1 MPDFSI
7 GSRLKQAWNAFFNKD
22 PTPSYDLGSSYYHR
36 PDRTHYTRGN
46 DRSIV
51 TSVFNR
57 ISLDVASIGLKH
69 VQLDK
74 DGRYQNDYPSGLND
88 CLTLDANLDQTGRA
102 FLQDVVASM
111 LDEGCVA
118 ICPIVTDD
126 DPTKSD
132 SYGIENL
139 RAGRIV
145 QWYPSRVRVELYN
158 EFTGKKE
165 EVVFQKRMVSIVENP
180 LYAVI
185 NEPNSTAKRLMRK
198 LSLLDFIDERNGSDK
213 LNMLIQ
219 LPYGTSRD
227 RLRDRAQKNIASI
240 EEQLAN
246 SRFGIAYTDSAEH
259 VFQLNRPLDNTLLGQ
274 IEFLTNLLYSQLGI
288 TKEVM
293 DGTATPETMLNYYTR
308 TIEPILAAI
317 ADEMKRKFLT
327 QNARTRGQTIAYYRD
342 QFRLVPLD
350 KLAEMLGTMITNRV
364 MTSNEARQ
372 VLGMKPADDPN
383 ADKLTNPNVDTVEN
397 AASPNGE
404 PGKEQKE
411 KNDSKE
417 IVNKIL
423 NEGETQNVEET

>member
-7 GSRLKQAWNAFFNKD
+7 SSRLKQAWNAFFNKD

-36 PDRTHYTRGN
+36 PDRMQYTRGN

-51 TSVFNR
+51 TAIFNR

-74 DGRYQNDYPSGLND
+74 DGRYQNDMPSDLNT
-88 CLTLDANLDQTGRA
+88 CLTLSANLDQTSRA
-102 FLQDVVASM
+102 FLQDAVASM
-111 LDEGCVA
+111 LDEGCIA
-118 ICPIVTDD
+118 ICPIVADD
-126 DPTKSD
+126 DPTKTD

-139 RAGRIV
+139 RVGRIV
-145 QWYPSRVRVELYN
+145 QWYPSKVRVELYN
-158 EFTGKKE
+158 EFTGRKE
-165 EVVFQKRMVSIVENP
+165 EVVFQKRIVSIIENP
-180 LYAVI
+180 LYAVV

-198 LSLLDFIDERNGSDK
+198 LALLDFIDERNGSDK

-227 RLRDRAQKNIASI
+227 RLRDRAKKNINSI

-397 AASPNGE
+397 AASPNE
-404 PGKEQKE
+404 ESEQPKEQK
-411 KNDSKE
+411 DSKE
-417 IVNKIL
+417 IVNQIV
-423 NEGETQNVEET
+423 NEGENQNVEKT

>member
-7 GSRLKQAWNAFFNKD
+7 GSRFKQAWNAFFNKD
-22 PTPSYDLGSSYYHR
+22 PTPEYDLGSSYYHR

-57 ISLDVASIGLKH
+57 IALDVASIGIKH
-69 VQLDK
+69 VQLDEN
-74 DGRYQNDYPSGLND
+74 GRYEKDILSGLNN

-102 FLQDVVASM
+102 FIQDVVASM

-118 ICPIVTDD
+118 ICPIITDD
-126 DPTKSD
+126 NPTKSD
-132 SYGIENL
+132 SYGIENI

-145 QWYPSRVRVELYN
+145 QWYPSKVRVELYN
-158 EFTGKKE
+158 EFNGKKE
-165 EVVFQKRMVSIVENP
+165 EVVYQKRMVAIVENP

-246 SRFGIAYTDSAEH
+246 SRFGIAYTDSAEK

-274 IEFLTNLLYSQLGI
+274 IEFLTGLLYSQLGI
-288 TKEVM
+288 TKEIM

-327 QNARTRGQTIAYYRD
+327 RNARTRGQTIGYYRD

-350 KLAEMLGTMITNRV
+350 KLSEMLGTMITNRV

-372 VLGMKPADDPN
+372 ILGMKPSDDPN
-383 ADKLTNPNVDTVEN
+383 ADKLTNPNVDTVE
-397 AASPNGE
+397 STGSEE
-404 PGKEQKE
+404 PTEPME
-411 KNDSKE
+411 P
-417 IVNKIL
+417 V
-423 NEGETQNVEET
+423 NEGEIQNVEET

>member
-7 GSRLKQAWNAFFNKD
+7 GSRFKQAWNAFFNKD

-74 DGRYQNDYPSGLND
+74 DGRYQNDYQSGLND
-88 CLTLDANLDQTGRA
+88 CLTLNANIDQTGRA
-102 FLQDVVASM
+102 FIQDVVASM

-145 QWYPSRVRVELYN
+145 QWYPSKIRAELYN

-165 EVVFQKRMVSIVENP
+165 EVVYQKRMVAIVENP
-180 LYAVI
+180 LYAVV

-274 IEFLTNLLYSQLGI
+274 IEFLTGLLYSQLGI
-288 TKEVM
+288 TKEIM

-350 KLAEMLGTMITNRV
+350 KLSEMLGTMITNRV

-372 VLGMKPADDPN
+372 IIGMKPSTDPN
-383 ADKLTNPNVDTVEN
+383 ADKLTNPNVDTVE
-397 AASPNGE
+397 STDKSSEE
-404 PGKEQKE
+404 PKEQKE
-411 KNDSKE
+411 EK
-417 IVNKIL
+417 V
-423 NEGETQNVEET
+423 NEGENQNVEET

>member
-7 GSRLKQAWNAFFNKD
+7 GSRFKQAWNAFFNKD

-88 CLTLDANLDQTGRA
+88 CLTLNANLDQTGRA
-102 FLQDVVASM
+102 FIQDVVASM

-145 QWYPSRVRVELYN
+145 QWYPSKVRVELYN

-165 EVVFQKRMVSIVENP
+165 EVVYQKRMVAIVENP
-180 LYAVI
+180 LYAVV

-274 IEFLTNLLYSQLGI
+274 IEFLTGLLYSQLGI
-288 TKEVM
+288 TKEIM

-327 QNARTRGQTIAYYRD
+327 KNARTRGQTIGYYRD

-350 KLAEMLGTMITNRV
+350 KLSEMLGTMITNRV

-372 VLGMKPADDPN
+372 IIGMKPSTDPN
-383 ADKLTNPNVDTVEN
+383 ADKLTNPNVDTVES
-397 AASPNGE
+397 ADKSSEE
-404 PGKEQKE
+404 PKEQKE
-411 KNDSKE
+411 EAPNKGE
-417 IVNKIL
+417 I
-423 NEGETQNVEET
+423 QNVEET

>member
-7 GSRLKQAWNAFFNKD
+7 GSRFKQAWNAFFNKD

-74 DGRYQNDYPSGLND
+74 DGRYQNDYSSGLND

-102 FLQDVVASM
+102 FIQDVVASM

-145 QWYPSRVRVELYN
+145 QWYPSKIRVELYN
-158 EFTGKKE
+158 EFTGEKE
-165 EVVFQKRMVSIVENP
+165 EVVYQKRMVAIVENP
-180 LYAVI
+180 LYAVV

-219 LPYGTSRD
+219 LPYGISRD

-259 VFQLNRPLDNTLLGQ
+259 VFQLNRSLDNTLLGQ
-274 IEFLTNLLYSQLGI
+274 IEFLTGLLYSQLGI
-288 TKEVM
+288 TKEIM

-372 VLGMKPADDPN
+372 IIGMKPSTDPN
-383 ADKLTNPNVDTVEN
+383 ADKLTNPNVDTVES
-397 AASPNGE
+397 ADKSSEEPKEEKEEAPNKGE
-404 PGKEQKE
+404 
-411 KNDSKE
+411 
-417 IVNKIL
+417 I
-423 NEGETQNVEET
+423 QNVEET

>member
-7 GSRLKQAWNAFFNKD
+7 GSRFKQAWNAFFNKD

-88 CLTLDANLDQTGRA
+88 CLTIDANLDQTGRA
-102 FLQDVVASM
+102 FIQDVVASM

-132 SYGIENL
+132 SYGIENI

-145 QWYPSRVRVELYN
+145 QWYPSKVRVELYN

-165 EVVFQKRMVSIVENP
+165 EVAYQKRMVAIVENP
-180 LYAVI
+180 LYAVV

-274 IEFLTNLLYSQLGI
+274 IEFLTGLLYSQLGI
-288 TKEVM
+288 TKEIM

-350 KLAEMLGTMITNRV
+350 KLSEMLGTMITNRV

-372 VLGMKPADDPN
+372 IIGMKPSTDPN
-383 ADKLTNPNVDTVEN
+383 ADKLTNPNVDTVESTDKSSEEPKEEKEE
-397 AASPNGE
+397 APNKGE
-404 PGKEQKE
+404 
-411 KNDSKE
+411 
-417 IVNKIL
+417 I
-423 NEGETQNVEET
+423 QNVEET

>member
-7 GSRLKQAWNAFFNKD
+7 GARFKQAWNAFFNKD

-36 PDRTHYTRGN
+36 PDRARYTRGN

-51 TSVFNR
+51 TSIFNR
-57 ISLDVASIGLKH
+57 IALDVASIGLKH
-69 VQLDK
+69 VELDK
-74 DGRYQNDYPSGLND
+74 DGRYKKDISSALNN

-102 FLQDVVASM
+102 FIQDVVASM

-118 ICPIVTDD
+118 ICPIICDD

-132 SYGIENL
+132 SYGIENI

-165 EVVFQKRMVSIVENP
+165 EVVYQKRMVAIVENP
-180 LYAVI
+180 LYSVV

-198 LSLLDFIDERNGSDK
+198 LALLDFIDERNGSDK

-246 SRFGIAYTDSAEH
+246 SRYGIAYTDSAEK

-274 IEFLTNLLYSQLGI
+274 IEFLTGLLYSQLGI
-288 TKEVM
+288 TKEIM

-327 QNARTRGQTIAYYRD
+327 QNARTRGQTISYYRD

-350 KLAEMLGTMITNRV
+350 KLSEMLGTMITNRV
-364 MTSNEARQ
+364 ITPNEARQ
-372 VLGMKPADDPN
+372 IIGMKPADDPN
-383 ADKLTNPNVDTVEN
+383 ADKLTNPNVDTVANSTKGAE
-397 AASPNGE
+397 E
-404 PGKEQKE
+404 PKE
-411 KNDSKE
+411 KQTE
-417 IVNKIL
+417 TTV
-423 NEGETQNVEET
+423 EGEIQNVKET

>member
-7 GSRLKQAWNAFFNKD
+7 GSRFKQAWNAFFNKD
-22 PTPSYDLGSSYYHR
+22 PTPEYDLGSSYYHR

-57 ISLDVASIGLKH
+57 IALDVASIGIKH
-69 VQLDK
+69 VQLDEN
-74 DGRYQNDYPSGLND
+74 GRYEKDISSGLNN

-102 FLQDVVASM
+102 FIQDVVASM

-118 ICPIVTDD
+118 ICPIITDD
-126 DPTKSD
+126 NPTKSD
-132 SYGIENL
+132 SYGIENI

-145 QWYPSRVRVELYN
+145 QWYPSKVRVELYN

-165 EVVFQKRMVSIVENP
+165 EVVYQKRMVAIVENP

-246 SRFGIAYTDSAEH
+246 SRFGIAYTDSAEK

-274 IEFLTNLLYSQLGI
+274 IEFLTGLLYSQLGI
-288 TKEVM
+288 TKEIM

-327 QNARTRGQTIAYYRD
+327 RNARTRGQTIGYYRD

-350 KLAEMLGTMITNRV
+350 KLSEMLGTMITNRV

-372 VLGMKPADDPN
+372 ILGMKPSDDPN
-383 ADKLTNPNVDTVEN
+383 ADKLTNPNVDTVE
-397 AASPNGE
+397 STDSEKSGE
-404 PGKEQKE
+404 EPMEPTE
-411 KNDSKE
+411 P
-417 IVNKIL
+417 V
-423 NEGETQNVEET
+423 NEGEIQNVEET

>member
-7 GSRLKQAWNAFFNKD
+7 GSRFKQAWNAFFNKD
-22 PTPSYDLGSSYYHR
+22 PTPEYDLGSSYYHR

-57 ISLDVASIGLKH
+57 IALDVASIGIKH
-69 VQLDK
+69 VQLDEN
-74 DGRYQNDYPSGLND
+74 GRYEKDISSGLNN

-102 FLQDVVASM
+102 FIQDVVASM

-118 ICPIVTDD
+118 ICPIITDD
-126 DPTKSD
+126 NPTKSD
-132 SYGIENL
+132 SYGIENI

-145 QWYPSRVRVELYN
+145 QWYPSKVRVELYN
-158 EFTGKKE
+158 EFNGKKE
-165 EVVFQKRMVSIVENP
+165 EVVYQKRMVAIVENP

-246 SRFGIAYTDSAEH
+246 SRFGIAYTDSAEK

-274 IEFLTNLLYSQLGI
+274 IEFLTGLLYSQLGI
-288 TKEVM
+288 TKEIM

-327 QNARTRGQTIAYYRD
+327 RNARTRGQTIGYYRD

-350 KLAEMLGTMITNRV
+350 KLSEMLGAMITNRV

-372 VLGMKPADDPN
+372 ILGMKPSDDPN
-383 ADKLTNPNVDTVEN
+383 ADKLTNPNVDTVE
-397 AASPNGE
+397 STGSEE
-404 PGKEQKE
+404 PTEPME
-411 KNDSKE
+411 P
-417 IVNKIL
+417 V
-423 NEGETQNVEET
+423 NEGEIQNVEET

>member
-7 GSRLKQAWNAFFNKD
+7 GTRFKQAWNAFFNKD
-22 PTPSYDLGSSYYHR
+22 PTPEYDLGSSYYHR

-57 ISLDVASIGLKH
+57 ISLDVASIGIKH
-69 VQLDK
+69 VALDS
-74 DGRYQNDYPSGLND
+74 DGRYIRDIPSDLNN

-102 FLQDVVASM
+102 FIQDVVASM

-145 QWYPSRVRVELYN
+145 QWYPSKVRVELYN

-165 EVVFQKRMVSIVENP
+165 EVVYQKRMVAIVENP
-180 LYAVI
+180 LYAVV

-246 SRFGIAYTDSAEH
+246 SRFGIAYTDSAEK

-274 IEFLTNLLYSQLGI
+274 IEFLTGLLYSQLGI
-288 TKEVM
+288 TKEIM

-327 QNARTRGQTIAYYRD
+327 KNARTRGQTIAYYRD

-372 VLGMKPADDPN
+372 IIGMKPIDDPN
-383 ADKLTNPNVDTVEN
+383 ADKLTNPNVDTVE
-397 AASPNGE
+397 STKGE
-404 PGKEQKE
+404 PSAEKPPEQME
-411 KNDSKE
+411 T
-417 IVNKIL
+417 V
-423 NEGETQNVEET
+423 NEGEIQNVEET

>member
-22 PTPSYDLGSSYYHR
+22 PTPEYDLGSSYYHR
-36 PDRTHYTRGN
+36 PDRIHYTRGN

-69 VQLDK
+69 AQLDK
-74 DGRYQNDYPSGLND
+74 DGRYEKDILSGLNN

-102 FLQDVVASM
+102 FIQDVVASM
-111 LDEGCVA
+111 MDEGCVA

-132 SYGIENL
+132 SYGIENI

-145 QWYPSRVRVELYN
+145 QWYPSKVRVELYN

-165 EVVFQKRMVSIVENP
+165 EVVYQKRMAAIVENP
-180 LYAVI
+180 LYAVV

-240 EEQLAN
+240 EEQLSN

-274 IEFLTNLLYSQLGI
+274 IEFLTGLLYSQLGI
-288 TKEVM
+288 TKEIM

-350 KLAEMLGTMITNRV
+350 KLSEMLGTMITNRV

-372 VLGMKPADDPN
+372 IIGMKPSSDPN
-383 ADKLTNPNVDTVEN
+383 ADKLTNPNVDTVESTGTVSEE
-397 AASPNGE
+397 SPKTKEPEDKGE
-404 PGKEQKE
+404 
-411 KNDSKE
+411 
-417 IVNKIL
+417 I
-423 NEGETQNVEET
+423 QNVEET

>member
-7 GSRLKQAWNAFFNKD
+7 GSRFKQAWNAFFNKD

-102 FLQDVVASM
+102 FIQDVVASM

-145 QWYPSRVRVELYN
+145 QWYPSKIRVELYN

-165 EVVFQKRMVSIVENP
+165 EVVYQKRMVAIVENP
-180 LYAVI
+180 LYAVV

-274 IEFLTNLLYSQLGI
+274 IEFLTGLLYSQLGI
-288 TKEVM
+288 TKEIM

-372 VLGMKPADDPN
+372 IIGMKPSTDPN
-383 ADKLTNPNVDTVEN
+383 ADKLTNPNVDTVE
-397 AASPNGE
+397 STDKSSEE
-404 PGKEQKE
+404 PKEQKE
-411 KNDSKE
+411 EK
-417 IVNKIL
+417 V
-423 NEGETQNVEET
+423 NEGENQNVEET

>member
-1 MPDFSI
+1 MQDFSI
-7 GSRLKQAWNAFFNKD
+7 GSRFKKAWNAFFNKD
-22 PTPSYDLGSSYYHR
+22 PTPEYDLGSSYYHR
-36 PDRTHYTRGN
+36 PDRAHYTRGN

-69 VQLDK
+69 VEVDP
-74 DGRYQNDYPSGLND
+74 DGRYIKDVPSDLNN

-102 FLQDVVASM
+102 FIQDVVASM

-118 ICPIVTDD
+118 ICPIITDD
-126 DPTKSD
+126 DPRKSD
-132 SYGIENL
+132 SYGIQNI

-145 QWYPSRVRVELYN
+145 QWYPSKVRVELYN

-165 EVVFQKRMVSIVENP
+165 EVVYQKRMVAIVENP

-246 SRFGIAYTDSAEH
+246 SRFGIAYTDSAEK

-274 IEFLTNLLYSQLGI
+274 IEFLTGLLYSQLGI
-288 TKEVM
+288 TKEIM

-327 QNARTRGQTIAYYRD
+327 KNARTRGQTIAYYRD

-372 VLGMKPADDPN
+372 IIGMKPIDDPN
-383 ADKLTNPNVDTVEN
+383 ADKLTNPNVDTVE
-397 AASPNGE
+397 STEGKSSVEE
-404 PGKEQKE
+404 PPEQMKT
-411 KNDSKE
+411 
-417 IVNKIL
+417 V
-423 NEGETQNVEET
+423 NEGEIQNVEEA

>member
-7 GSRLKQAWNAFFNKD
+7 GSRFKQAWNAFFNKD

-102 FLQDVVASM
+102 FIQDVVASM

-145 QWYPSRVRVELYN
+145 QWYPSKIRVELYN

-165 EVVFQKRMVSIVENP
+165 EVVYQKRMVAIVENP
-180 LYAVI
+180 LYAVV

-198 LSLLDFIDERNGSDK
+198 LSLLDFIDERIGSDK

-274 IEFLTNLLYSQLGI
+274 IEFLTGLLYSQLGI
-288 TKEVM
+288 TKEIM

-372 VLGMKPADDPN
+372 IIGMKPSTDPN
-383 ADKLTNPNVDTVEN
+383 ADKLTNPNVDTVES
-397 AASPNGE
+397 ADKSSEEPKEEKEEAPNKGE
-404 PGKEQKE
+404 
-411 KNDSKE
+411 
-417 IVNKIL
+417 I
-423 NEGETQNVEET
+423 QNVEET

>member
-7 GSRLKQAWNAFFNKD
+7 GSRFKQAWNAFFNKD

-102 FLQDVVASM
+102 FIQDVVASM
-111 LDEGCVA
+111 LDDGCVA

-145 QWYPSRVRVELYN
+145 QWYPSKIRVELYN

-165 EVVFQKRMVSIVENP
+165 EVVYQKRMVAIVENP
-180 LYAVI
+180 LYAVV

-274 IEFLTNLLYSQLGI
+274 IEFLTGLLYSQLGI
-288 TKEVM
+288 TKEIM

-372 VLGMKPADDPN
+372 IIGMKPSTDPN
-383 ADKLTNPNVDTVEN
+383 ADKLINPNVDTVES
-397 AASPNGE
+397 ADKSSEEPKEEKEEAPNKGE
-404 PGKEQKE
+404 
-411 KNDSKE
+411 
-417 IVNKIL
+417 I
-423 NEGETQNVEET
+423 QNVEET

>member
-7 GSRLKQAWNAFFNKD
+7 GSRFKQAWNAFFNKD
-22 PTPSYDLGSSYYHR
+22 PTPDYDLGSSYYHR

-57 ISLDVASIGLKH
+57 IALDVASIGLKH
-69 VQLDK
+69 VLTDK
-74 DGRYQNDYPSGLND
+74 DGRYQKDMPSDLNT
-88 CLTLDANLDQTGRA
+88 CLTLDANLDQTGRS
-102 FLQDVVASM
+102 FIQDVVASM
-111 LDEGCVA
+111 MDEGCVA
-118 ICPIVTDD
+118 ICPIITDD

-132 SYGIENL
+132 SYGIQNI
-139 RAGRIV
+139 RAGRII
-145 QWYPSRVRVELYN
+145 QWYPAHIRVEVYN
-158 EFTGKKE
+158 EFKGRKDELT
-165 EVVFQKRMVSIVENP
+165 FQKRMVSIIENP
-180 LYAVI
+180 LYAVV

-198 LSLLDFIDERNGSDK
+198 LALLDFIDERNGSDK

-246 SRFGIAYTDSAEH
+246 SRYGIAYTDSAEH

-274 IEFLTNLLYSQLGI
+274 IEFLTGLLYSQLGI
-288 TKEVM
+288 TKEIM

-317 ADEMKRKFLT
+317 ADEMTRKFLT
-327 QNARTRGQTIAYYRD
+327 QNARTRGQKIAYYRD

-350 KLAEMLGTMITNRV
+350 KLSEMLGNMITNRV
-364 MTSNEARQ
+364 ITSNEARQ
-372 VLGMKPADDPN
+372 IIGMKPSDDPN
-383 ADKLTNPNVDTVEN
+383 ADKLTNPNVDTVEST
-397 AASPNGE
+397 AKGSEE
-404 PGKEQKE
+404 PKE
-411 KNDSKE
+411 NKE
-417 IVNKIL
+417 IPNK
-423 NEGETQNVEET
+423 GENQNVE

>member
-7 GSRLKQAWNAFFNKD
+7 GSRFKQAWNAFFNKD
-22 PTPSYDLGSSYYHR
+22 PTPEYDLGSSYYHR

-57 ISLDVASIGLKH
+57 IALDVASIGIKH
-69 VQLDK
+69 VQLDEN
-74 DGRYQNDYPSGLND
+74 GRYEKDISSGLNN

-102 FLQDVVASM
+102 FIQDVVASM

-118 ICPIVTDD
+118 ICPIITDD
-126 DPTKSD
+126 NPTKSD
-132 SYGIENL
+132 SYGIENI

-145 QWYPSRVRVELYN
+145 QWYPSKVRVELYN

-165 EVVFQKRMVSIVENP
+165 EVVYQKRMVAIVENP

-246 SRFGIAYTDSAEH
+246 SRFGIAYTDSAEK

-274 IEFLTNLLYSQLGI
+274 IEFLTGLLYSQLGI
-288 TKEVM
+288 TKEIM

-327 QNARTRGQTIAYYRD
+327 RNARTRGQTIGYYRD

-350 KLAEMLGTMITNRV
+350 KLSEMLGTMITNRV

-372 VLGMKPADDPN
+372 ILGMKPSDDPN
-383 ADKLTNPNVDTVEN
+383 ADKLTNPNVDTVE
-397 AASPNGE
+397 STGGE
-404 PGKEQKE
+404 EPMESMKP
-411 KNDSKE
+411 
-417 IVNKIL
+417 V
-423 NEGETQNVEET
+423 NEGEIKNVEET

>member
-22 PTPSYDLGSSYYHR
+22 PTPSYELGSSYYHR
-36 PDRTHYTRGN
+36 PDRMQYTRGN

-51 TSVFNR
+51 TAIFNR

-74 DGRYQNDYPSGLND
+74 DGRYQSDINSGLNT
-88 CLTLDANLDQTGRA
+88 CLTLSPNLDQTGRA
-102 FLQDVVASM
+102 FLQDAVASM
-111 LDEGCVA
+111 LDEGCIA

-126 DPTKSD
+126 DPTKTD

-139 RAGRIV
+139 RVGRIV
-145 QWYPSRVRVELYN
+145 QWYPSKVRVELYN
-158 EFTGKKE
+158 EFTGRKE
-165 EVVFQKRMVSIVENP
+165 EVVFQKRIVSIVENP
-180 LYAVI
+180 LYAVV

-198 LSLLDFIDERNGSDK
+198 LALLDFIDERNGSDK

-227 RLRDRAQKNIASI
+227 RLRDRAKKNINSI

-246 SRFGIAYTDSAEH
+246 SRYGIAYTDSAEH

-288 TKEVM
+288 TKEIM

-317 ADEMKRKFLT
+317 SDEMKRKFLT
-327 QNARTRGQTIAYYRD
+327 QNARTRGQTIGYYRD

-397 AASPNGE
+397 AASPNE
-404 PGKEQKE
+404 ESKQQK
-411 KNDSKE
+411 DSKE
-417 IVNKIL
+417 IVNQIV
-423 NEGETQNVEET
+423 NEGENQNVEKT

>member
-7 GSRLKQAWNAFFNKD
+7 GSRFKQAWNAFFNKD

-102 FLQDVVASM
+102 FIQDVVASM

-145 QWYPSRVRVELYN
+145 QWYPSKIRVELYN

-165 EVVFQKRMVSIVENP
+165 EVMYQKRMVAIVENP
-180 LYAVI
+180 LYAVV

-274 IEFLTNLLYSQLGI
+274 IEFLTGLLYSQLGI
-288 TKEVM
+288 TKEIM

-372 VLGMKPADDPN
+372 IIGMKPSTDPN
-383 ADKLTNPNVDTVEN
+383 ADKLTNPNVDTVES
-397 AASPNGE
+397 ADKSSEEPKEEKEEAPNKGE
-404 PGKEQKE
+404 
-411 KNDSKE
+411 
-417 IVNKIL
+417 I
-423 NEGETQNVEET
+423 QNVEET

>member
-22 PTPSYDLGSSYYHR
+22 PTPSYELGSSYYHR
-36 PDRTHYTRGN
+36 PDRMQYTRGN

-51 TSVFNR
+51 TAIFNR

-74 DGRYQNDYPSGLND
+74 DGRYQSDINSGLNT
-88 CLTLDANLDQTGRA
+88 CLTLSPNLDQTGRA
-102 FLQDVVASM
+102 FLQDAVASM
-111 LDEGCVA
+111 LDEGCIA

-126 DPTKSD
+126 DPTKTD

-139 RAGRIV
+139 RVGRIV
-145 QWYPSRVRVELYN
+145 QWYPSKVRVELYN
-158 EFTGKKE
+158 EFTGRKE
-165 EVVFQKRMVSIVENP
+165 EVVFQKRIVSIVENP
-180 LYAVI
+180 LYAVV

-198 LSLLDFIDERNGSDK
+198 LALLDFIDERNGSDK

-227 RLRDRAQKNIASI
+227 RLRDRAKKNINSI

-246 SRFGIAYTDSAEH
+246 SRYGIAYTDSAEH

-288 TKEVM
+288 TKEIM

-317 ADEMKRKFLT
+317 SDEMKRKFLT

-397 AASPNGE
+397 AASPNE
-404 PGKEQKE
+404 DSKQQKDQ
-411 KNDSKE
+411 KDSKE
-417 IVNKIL
+417 IVNQIV
-423 NEGETQNVEET
+423 NEGENQNVEKT

>member
-7 GSRLKQAWNAFFNKD
+7 GTRFKQAWNAFFNKD
-22 PTPSYDLGSSYYHR
+22 PTPEYDLGSSYYHR

-57 ISLDVASIGLKH
+57 ISLDVASIGIKH
-69 VQLDK
+69 VALDS
-74 DGRYQNDYPSGLND
+74 DGRYIRDIPSDLNN

-102 FLQDVVASM
+102 FIQDVVASM

-145 QWYPSRVRVELYN
+145 QWYPSKVLVELYN

-165 EVVFQKRMVSIVENP
+165 EVVYQKRMVAIVENP
-180 LYAVI
+180 LYAVV

-246 SRFGIAYTDSAEH
+246 SRFGIAYTDSAEK

-274 IEFLTNLLYSQLGI
+274 IEFLTGLLYSQLGI
-288 TKEVM
+288 TKEIM

-327 QNARTRGQTIAYYRD
+327 KNARTRGQTIAYYRD

-372 VLGMKPADDPN
+372 IIGMKPIDDPN
-383 ADKLTNPNVDTVEN
+383 ADKLTNPNVDTVE
-397 AASPNGE
+397 STEGE
-404 PGKEQKE
+404 SSTEKLPEQME
-411 KNDSKE
+411 T
-417 IVNKIL
+417 V
-423 NEGETQNVEET
+423 NEGEIQNVEET

>member
-36 PDRTHYTRGN
+36 PDRPKYTRGN

-51 TSVFNR
+51 TAIFNR

-74 DGRYQNDYPSGLND
+74 DGRYQNDIPSDLNN
-88 CLTLDANLDQTGRA
+88 CLTLSANMDQTGRA

-126 DPTKSD
+126 DPTKTD
-132 SYGIENL
+132 SYGIENI

-145 QWYPSRVRVELYN
+145 QWYPSKVRVELYN
-158 EFTGKKE
+158 EFNGRKE

-180 LYAVI
+180 LYAVV

-198 LSLLDFIDERNGSDK
+198 LALLDFIDERNGSDK

-246 SRFGIAYTDSAEH
+246 SRYGIAYTDSAEH

-350 KLAEMLGTMITNRV
+350 KVAEMLGTMITNRV

-423 NEGETQNVEET
+423 NEGENQNVEET

>member
-7 GSRLKQAWNAFFNKD
+7 GSRFKQAWNAFFNKD

-102 FLQDVVASM
+102 FIQDVVASM

-145 QWYPSRVRVELYN
+145 QWYPSKVRVELYN

-165 EVVFQKRMVSIVENP
+165 EVVYQKRMVAIVENP
-180 LYAVI
+180 LYAVV

-227 RLRDRAQKNIASI
+227 RLRDRAKKNIASI

-274 IEFLTNLLYSQLGI
+274 IEFLTGLLYSQLGI
-288 TKEVM
+288 TKEIM

-372 VLGMKPADDPN
+372 IIGMKPSTDPN
-383 ADKLTNPNVDTVEN
+383 ADKLTNPNVDTVES
-397 AASPNGE
+397 ADKSSEE
-404 PGKEQKE
+404 PKEQKE
-411 KNDSKE
+411 EAPNKGE
-417 IVNKIL
+417 I
-423 NEGETQNVEET
+423 QNVEET

>member
-22 PTPSYDLGSSYYHR
+22 PTPSYELGSSYYHR
-36 PDRTHYTRGN
+36 PDRMQYTRGN

-51 TSVFNR
+51 TAIFNR

-74 DGRYQNDYPSGLND
+74 DGRYQSDINSGLNT
-88 CLTLDANLDQTGRA
+88 CLTLSPNLDQTGRA
-102 FLQDVVASM
+102 FLQDAVASM
-111 LDEGCVA
+111 LDEGCIA

-126 DPTKSD
+126 DPTKTD
-132 SYGIENL
+132 SYGIENI
-139 RAGRIV
+139 RVGRIV
-145 QWYPSRVRVELYN
+145 QWYPSKVRVELYN
-158 EFTGKKE
+158 EFTGRKE
-165 EVVFQKRMVSIVENP
+165 EVVFQKRIVSIVENP
-180 LYAVI
+180 LYAVV

-198 LSLLDFIDERNGSDK
+198 LALLDFIDERNGSDK

-227 RLRDRAQKNIASI
+227 RLRDRAKKNINSI

-246 SRFGIAYTDSAEH
+246 SRYGIAYTDSAEH

-288 TKEVM
+288 TKEIM

-317 ADEMKRKFLT
+317 SDEMKRKFLT

-397 AASPNGE
+397 AASPNE
-404 PGKEQKE
+404 DSKQQKDQ
-411 KNDSKE
+411 KDSKE
-417 IVNKIL
+417 IVNQIV
-423 NEGETQNVEET
+423 NEGENQNVEKT

>member
-7 GSRLKQAWNAFFNKD
+7 GTRFKQAWNAFFNKD
-22 PTPSYDLGSSYYHR
+22 PTPSYDFGSSYYYR

-88 CLTLDANLDQTGRA
+88 CLTLSANLDQTGRA
-102 FLQDVVASM
+102 FIQDVVASM

-145 QWYPSRVRVELYN
+145 QWYPSKVRVELYN

-165 EVVFQKRMVSIVENP
+165 EVIYQKRMVAIVENP
-180 LYAVI
+180 LYAVV

-246 SRFGIAYTDSAEH
+246 SRFGIAYTDSAEK

-274 IEFLTNLLYSQLGI
+274 IEFLTGLLYSQLGI
-288 TKEVM
+288 TKEIM

-372 VLGMKPADDPN
+372 IIGMKPADDPN
-383 ADKLTNPNVDTVEN
+383 ADKLINPNVDTVE
-397 AASPNGE
+397 SMKGE
-404 PGKEQKE
+404 SSVKEPSEQTKP
-411 KNDSKE
+411 
-417 IVNKIL
+417 V
-423 NEGETQNVEET
+423 NEGEIQNVEET

>member
-22 PTPSYDLGSSYYHR
+22 PTPEYDLGSSYYHR
-36 PDRTHYTRGN
+36 PDRIHYTRGN

-69 VQLDK
+69 AQLDK
-74 DGRYQNDYPSGLND
+74 DGRYEKDILSGLNN

-102 FLQDVVASM
+102 FIQDVVASM
-111 LDEGCVA
+111 MDEGCVA

-132 SYGIENL
+132 SYGIENI

-145 QWYPSRVRVELYN
+145 QWYPSKVRVELYN

-165 EVVFQKRMVSIVENP
+165 EVVYQKRMVAIVENP
-180 LYAVI
+180 LYAVV

-240 EEQLAN
+240 EEQLSN

-274 IEFLTNLLYSQLGI
+274 IEFLTGLLYSQLGI
-288 TKEVM
+288 TKEIM

-350 KLAEMLGTMITNRV
+350 KLSEMLGTMITNRV

-372 VLGMKPADDPN
+372 IIGMKPSNDPN
-383 ADKLTNPNVDTVEN
+383 ADKLTNPNVDTVES
-397 AASPNGE
+397 ADKVSEESPKTKEPEDKGE
-404 PGKEQKE
+404 
-411 KNDSKE
+411 
-417 IVNKIL
+417 I
-423 NEGETQNVEET
+423 QNVEET

>member
-7 GSRLKQAWNAFFNKD
+7 GSRFKQAWNAFFNKD

-102 FLQDVVASM
+102 FIQDVVASM

-145 QWYPSRVRVELYN
+145 QWYPSKIRVELYN

-165 EVVFQKRMVSIVENP
+165 EVVYQKRMVAIVENP
-180 LYAVI
+180 LYAVV

-274 IEFLTNLLYSQLGI
+274 IEFLTGLLYSQLGI
-288 TKEVM
+288 TKEIM

-372 VLGMKPADDPN
+372 IIGMKPSTDPN
-383 ADKLTNPNVDTVEN
+383 ADKLTNPNVDTVES
-397 AASPNGE
+397 ADKSSEE
-404 PGKEQKE
+404 PKEQKE
-411 KNDSKE
+411 E
-417 IVNKIL
+417 TP
-423 NEGETQNVEET
+423 NEGENQNVEET

>member
-22 PTPSYDLGSSYYHR
+22 PTPSYELGSSYYHR
-36 PDRTHYTRGN
+36 PDRMQYTRGN

-51 TSVFNR
+51 TAIFNR

-74 DGRYQNDYPSGLND
+74 DGRYQSDINSGLNT
-88 CLTLDANLDQTGRA
+88 CLTLSPNLDQTGRA
-102 FLQDVVASM
+102 FLQDAVASM
-111 LDEGCVA
+111 LDEGCIA

-126 DPTKSD
+126 DPTKTD

-139 RAGRIV
+139 RVGRIV
-145 QWYPSRVRVELYN
+145 QWYPSKVRVELYN
-158 EFTGKKE
+158 EFTGRKE
-165 EVVFQKRMVSIVENP
+165 EVVFQKRIVSIVENP
-180 LYAVI
+180 LYAVV

-198 LSLLDFIDERNGSDK
+198 LALLDFIDERNGSDK

-227 RLRDRAQKNIASI
+227 RLRDRAKKNINSI

-246 SRFGIAYTDSAEH
+246 SRYGIAYTDSAEH

-274 IEFLTNLLYSQLGI
+274 IESLTNLLYSQIGI
-288 TKEVM
+288 TKEIM

-317 ADEMKRKFLT
+317 SDEMKRKFLT

-397 AASPNGE
+397 AASPNE
-404 PGKEQKE
+404 DSKQQKDQ
-411 KNDSKE
+411 KDSKE
-417 IVNKIL
+417 IVNQIV
-423 NEGETQNVEET
+423 NEGENQNVEKT

>member
-7 GSRLKQAWNAFFNKD
+7 GSRFKQAWNAFFNKD
-22 PTPSYDLGSSYYHR
+22 PTPEYDLGSSYYHR

-57 ISLDVASIGLKH
+57 IALDVASIGIKH
-69 VQLDK
+69 VQLDEN
-74 DGRYQNDYPSGLND
+74 GRYEKDISSGLNN

-102 FLQDVVASM
+102 FIQDVVASM

-118 ICPIVTDD
+118 ICPIITDD
-126 DPTKSD
+126 NPTKSD
-132 SYGIENL
+132 SYGIENI

-145 QWYPSRVRVELYN
+145 QWYPSKVRVELYN

-165 EVVFQKRMVSIVENP
+165 EVVYQKRMVAIVENP

-246 SRFGIAYTDSAEH
+246 SRFGIAYTDSAEK

-274 IEFLTNLLYSQLGI
+274 IEFLTGLLYSQLGI
-288 TKEVM
+288 TKEIM

-327 QNARTRGQTIAYYRD
+327 RNARTRGQAIGYYRD

-350 KLAEMLGTMITNRV
+350 KLSEMLGTMITNRV

-372 VLGMKPADDPN
+372 ILGMKPSDDPN
-383 ADKLTNPNVDTVEN
+383 ADKLTNPNVDTVE
-397 AASPNGE
+397 STDSEKSGE
-404 PGKEQKE
+404 EPMEPTE
-411 KNDSKE
+411 P
-417 IVNKIL
+417 V
-423 NEGETQNVEET
+423 NEGEIQNVEET

>member
-22 PTPSYDLGSSYYHR
+22 PTPSYELGSSYYHR
-36 PDRTHYTRGN
+36 PDRMQYTRGN

-51 TSVFNR
+51 TAIFNR

-74 DGRYQNDYPSGLND
+74 DGRYQSDINSGLNT
-88 CLTLDANLDQTGRA
+88 CLTLSPNLDQTGRA
-102 FLQDVVASM
+102 FLQDAVASM
-111 LDEGCVA
+111 LDEGCIA

-126 DPTKSD
+126 DPTKTD

-139 RAGRIV
+139 RVGRIV
-145 QWYPSRVRVELYN
+145 QWYPSKVRVELYN
-158 EFTGKKE
+158 EFNGRKE

-180 LYAVI
+180 LYAVV

-198 LSLLDFIDERNGSDK
+198 LALLDFIDERNGSDK

-227 RLRDRAQKNIASI
+227 RLRDRAKKNIASI

-246 SRFGIAYTDSAEH
+246 SRYGIAYTDSAEH

-288 TKEVM
+288 TKEIM

-317 ADEMKRKFLT
+317 SDEMKRKFLT

-397 AASPNGE
+397 AASPNEE
-404 PGKEQKE
+404 PKQQK
-411 KNDSKE
+411 DSKE
-417 IVNKIL
+417 IVNQIV
-423 NEGETQNVEET
+423 NEGENQNVEKT